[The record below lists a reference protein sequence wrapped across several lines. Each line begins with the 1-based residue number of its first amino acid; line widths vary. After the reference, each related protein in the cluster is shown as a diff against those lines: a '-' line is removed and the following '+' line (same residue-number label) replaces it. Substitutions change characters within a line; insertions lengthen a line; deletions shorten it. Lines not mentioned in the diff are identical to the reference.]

1 MLYEDEVYEADVWPP
16 VVQPGALDDEKV
28 NVEAGAPGGFGG
40 AGGDVGGSGGEGGN
54 GGDSGGAGGDGSG
67 EGGGEA
73 GTVPQIVK
81 PVQVAEPSEYHEKV
95 AWEAIAMPEGPEVP
109 E

>member
-16 VVQPGALDDEKV
+16 AVQPGALDDEKV
-28 NVEAGAPGGFGG
+28 NVETGAPGGLGG
-40 AGGDVGGSGGEGGN
+40 VGGGM
-54 GGDSGGAGGDGSG
+54 GGAGGDGG
-67 EGGGEA
+67 DGTGAGGGDGGGGDA
-73 GTVPQIVK
+73 CTMVPQIVK